1 MASKLVVVFGSSRTQ
16 TPKHLEAA
24 EALGRA
30 LARAGY
36 AVGSGGYSAIMDA
49 VSQGAYEAGGHV
61 IAYPTDEFGDGMTR
75 WHHEAR
81 LTPNLHT
88 RLEAMLSQGDAFI
101 AMWGGIGTLAEVTL
115 TWNIAQVR
123 EMQGD
128 PQKPL
133 ILLGDHWPAIIR
145 CFDANTEIGD
155 RVLRY
160 PKIVAEV
167 EEAIVTLNQA
177 FTSNGQDESTPRRA

>member
-24 EALGRA
+24 EALGQA
-30 LARAGY
+30 LAEAGY
-36 AVGSGGYSAIMDA
+36 AVGSGGYTAIMDA
-49 VSQGAYEAGGHV
+49 VSKGAYEAGGHV
-61 IAYPTDEFGDGMTR
+61 IAYPTDEFGDAVTR
-75 WHHEAR
+75 WNHEVR
-81 LTPNLHT
+81 FTPHLHT
-88 RLEAMLSQGDAFI
+88 RLDAMLSQGDAFI

-115 TWNIAQVR
+115 TWNLAQIS
-123 EMQGD
+123 ELQGE

-133 ILLGDHWPAIIR
+133 ILLGDHWPALMR

-160 PKIVAEV
+160 PTVVAAV
-167 EEAIVTLNQA
+167 DDAVAALSQA
-177 FTSNGQDESTPRRA
+177 FTANE

>member
-24 EALGRA
+24 EALGQA
-30 LARAGY
+30 LAEAGY
-36 AVGSGGYSAIMDA
+36 SVGSGGYSAIMDA

-61 IAYPTDEFGDGMTR
+61 IAYPTDEFGDAVTR
-75 WHHEAR
+75 WHHEVR
-81 LTPNLHT
+81 FTPNLHT

-101 AMWGGIGTLAEVTL
+101 AMWGGIGTLTEVTL
-115 TWNIAQVR
+115 TWNIAQIR
-123 EMQGD
+123 EMQGE

-133 ILLGDHWPAIIR
+133 ILLGDHWPALIR

-155 RVLRY
+155 HVLRY
-160 PKIVAEV
+160 PTVVAEI
-167 EEAIVTLNQA
+167 EDAIAALNQA
-177 FTSNGQDESTPRRA
+177 FGPTQ